1 MEPAFRFSAG
11 ETPLLVSAPHV
22 GTHIPAH
29 LAEDMTEAG
38 RAVPD
43 TDWHM
48 DRLYD
53 FARAMGAGVLLA
65 THSRYVVDLNR
76 DPHGKP
82 LYPGAD
88 NTEVCPTS
96 RFDKAPVYQD
106 GKAPDQAA
114 VARRVERYW
123 RPYHDVLDAELR
135 RLRKRF
141 GVAMLFDAH
150 SILSHV
156 PRFFEGKLPDLNL
169 GTGSGSSADPVLIGR
184 VAEAMRSSNEFTQV
198 VDGRFKGGFITRHY
212 GRPAEG
218 YHAVQLEM
226 AQSVYMDEAPPWTYR
241 AELAQKIQPVLKKMF
256 EAMLSWAPAKA

>member
-1 MEPAFRFSAG
+1 LAG

-22 GTHIPAH
+22 GTHIPPQ

-53 FARAMGAGVLLA
+53 FARAMGAGLLLA

-96 RFDKAPVYQD
+96 RFDRAPIYAE

-114 VARRVERYW
+114 VAKRVERYW

-135 RLRKRF
+135 RLRKRY
-141 GVAMLFDAH
+141 GVALLFDAH

-169 GTGSGSSADPVLIGR
+169 GTGSGSSADPALIER
-184 VAEAMRSSNEFTQV
+184 VAQAMRSNAFTQV
-198 VDGRFKGGFITRHY
+198 VDGRFKGGFITRNY

-218 YHAVQLEM
+218 YHALQLEM

-241 AELAQKIQPVLKKMF
+241 ADLAEKIQPVLKKMF
-256 EAMLSWAPAKA
+256 EAMLLWAPAKA

>member
-1 MEPAFRFSAG
+1 MEPAFRFAPG

-22 GTHIPAH
+22 GTHIPAY

-48 DRLYD
+48 DRLYG
-53 FARAMGAGVLLA
+53 FARGMGAGVLLA

-114 VARRVERYW
+114 VAKRVERYW

-141 GVAMLFDAH
+141 GVVMLFDAH

-169 GTGSGSSADPVLIGR
+169 GTGSGSSADPTLIER
-184 VAEAMRSSNEFTQV
+184 VAQAMRSNEFTQV
-198 VDGRFKGGFITRHY
+198 VDGRFKGGFITRNY

-218 YHAVQLEM
+218 YHALQLEM

-241 AELAQKIQPVLKKMF
+241 DDLARKVQPVLKKMF